1 MPMSER
7 IRLTLKAAR
16 VNAGLTQKD
25 VADRLHISVQSLVKW
40 ESGEVLPTV
49 DRAGELADLYGLLV
63 DDIIFCRKS
72 QI

>member
-1 MPMSER
+1 MSER

>member
-1 MPMSER
+1 MSER

-25 VADRLHISVQSLVKW
+25 VADKLHISVQSLVKW